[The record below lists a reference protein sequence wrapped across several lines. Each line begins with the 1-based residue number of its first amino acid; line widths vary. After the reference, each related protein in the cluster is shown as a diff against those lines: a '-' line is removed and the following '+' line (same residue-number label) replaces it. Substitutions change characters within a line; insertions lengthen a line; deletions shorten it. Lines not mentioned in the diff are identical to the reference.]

1 MSKRAFTIVELIIT
15 ITIMGI
21 LMILAVVSI
30 NATQVRARDD
40 ERKTD
45 IEAIATA
52 LESYYNVGN
61 DSVSGYN
68 RYPTTTLAASESS
81 IREYL
86 RDINTQSVIA
96 PGEETISLVAATN
109 ATQTPEGVSPQPAY
123 GQYMYQPINSTGG
136 LCTGSVECRK
146 YNLYYRLE
154 TDNTVYKY
162 TSKNQ

>member
-15 ITIMGI
+15 ITIMGV

-52 LESYYNVGN
+52 LESYYNVGD
-61 DSVSGYN
+61 DSASQYN
-68 RYPTTTLAASESS
+68 RYSSTALASSESS
-81 IREYL
+81 IRSYL
-86 RDINTQSVIA
+86 RDINMQSVMA

-109 ATQTPEGVSPQPAY
+109 STQTTTGISPQPTY
-123 GQYMYQPINSTGG
+123 SQYVYQPINSAGSR
-136 LCTGSVECRK
+136 CTSGECRK